1 MRKFKIPIIIVVVIA
16 LLALIKIFFL
26 MPTKPEGQSG
36 PMGQGGESKPASL
49 VTGYIVKPEILSNEV
64 YASGAISANE
74 EAELRPEVSGK
85 IVRLNIAEG
94 GRVSKGEL
102 LVKINDADLQA
113 QLKKLEFQLK
123 LAEEKEGRQKKLL
136 DISGISQEEYDIAL
150 GQLNVIKAEVENLM
164 AQIAKTEIRA
174 PFSGILGI
182 RKVSEGAY
190 VTPATVIVTMQQI
203 DQVKVD
209 FSVPEKYMNKIKKGD
224 KIFFTIEG
232 LDGNFSASI
241 YAIDP
246 KIDPSTRTV
255 QLRALASNGSNK
267 IYPGAF
273 ARVQLILDQNKS
285 AMMVPTE
292 SIIPILKG
300 QKVFLYRNGVAKEQL
315 VETGLRTPTQIE
327 VVKGLQFGD
336 TIVVTGV
343 MSTKQDMP
351 LKLIKTH

>member
-1 MRKFKIPIIIVVVIA
+1 MSKFKIPMIVIAIIVV
-16 LLALIKIFFL
+16 LALIKIFFL
-26 MPTKPEGQSG
+26 MPKKQEGQGG
-36 PMGQGGESKPASL
+36 PMGGPGGPRPASL
-49 VTGYIVKPEILSNEV
+49 VTGYVVKPELLSNEV

-74 EAELRPEVSGK
+74 EAELKPEVSGK
-85 IVRLNIAEG
+85 ITNLNIVEG

-113 QLKKLEFQLK
+113 QLKKLKLQFT
-123 LAEEKEGRQKKLL
+123 LAEEREGRQKKLL

-150 GQLNVIKAEVENLM
+150 SQLNVIKADIENLM

-190 VTPATVIVTMQQI
+190 VTPATIIVTMQQI

-209 FSVPEKYMNKIKKGD
+209 FSVPEKYMTKVKKGD
-224 KIFFTIEG
+224 KILFTIDG
-232 LDGNFSASI
+232 LEGNFTASI

-255 QLRALASNGSNK
+255 QLRALASNGNNR
-267 IYPGAF
+267 IYPGSF
-273 ARVQLILDQNKS
+273 AKIQLVLGQNKS

-292 SIIPILKG
+292 SIIPVLKG
-300 QKVFLYRNGVAKEQL
+300 QKVFLYKSGVAKEQL
-315 VETGLRTPTQIE
+315 VETGLRTPTKIE

-336 TIVVTGV
+336 TVVVTGV
-343 MSTKQDMP
+343 MSTKQDAP
-351 LKLIKTH
+351 LKLIKTY